1 MVLRTNYLRR
11 FGIVLAGLLVGYF
24 LVTGIISTFFSEDE
38 TCKHKFMEEYAII
51 DRYAYTALSSIIN
64 AEADTE
70 DPMDM
75 YLIGS
80 TVLNRVEHEFFP
92 TCVIDVVFQKRQYN
106 GIAGNFNRTAVTDTI
121 ASRLLNGQG
130 RNKDV
135 LFFYN
140 YHTATDSRFI
150 KFLETNCE
158 LITVTKNHK
167 FYGVCEVN

>member
-1 MVLRTNYLRR
+1 MNKFKIFILAAEIII
-11 FGIVLAGLLVGYF
+11 GIIVLFF
-24 LVTGIISTFFSEDE
+24 LYQGIRATLYKD
-38 TCKHKFMEEYAII
+38 KHKCSSSFRTEYELF

-80 TVLNRVEHEFFP
+80 TVLNRVEHELFP

-106 GIAGNFNRTAVTDTI
+106 GIAGNFNRTAVTDTV
-121 ASRLLNGQG
+121 ASRLLYGQG

-167 FYGVCEVN
+167 FYGVCEAN

>member
-11 FGIVLAGLLVGYF
+11 FAVVAVILTCLYFVLVG
-24 LVTGIISTFFSEDE
+24 VEETFFSDKKQ
-38 TCKHKFMEEYAII
+38 CSDKFIEEYAII

-80 TVLNRVEHEFFP
+80 TVLNRVEHELFP

-106 GIAGNFNRTAVTDTI
+106 GIAGNFNRTAVTDTV
-121 ASRLLNGQG
+121 ASRLLYGQG